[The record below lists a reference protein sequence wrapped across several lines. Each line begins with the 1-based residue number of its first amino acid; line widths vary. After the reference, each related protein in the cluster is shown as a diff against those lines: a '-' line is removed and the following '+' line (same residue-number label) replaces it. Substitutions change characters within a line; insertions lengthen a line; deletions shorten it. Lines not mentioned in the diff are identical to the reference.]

1 MGLNLP
7 LARLQVNLLV
17 NRIPALE
24 TLLAFGETL
33 GAQAVYLKSTKI
45 HCMKTAPLTELYQE
59 ITTCTHTDLTTLLP
73 SGIQKEVGHFNIFT
87 IDDLFKNV
95 KEVPAAPLPCRSFYK
110 ISLTIGSSKAMYP
123 GKVIDIKQAALVF
136 STPRM
141 PYYWQP
147 SDLNLSGQFC
157 VFTSEFLQ
165 PIKSGV
171 VLDELPIFNL
181 NEYPV
186 FLLSDE
192 QCARAAA
199 IFQRMQE
206 EMNSDYAYKYDL
218 LRTYVLELIHFGQ
231 KLQTD
236 TSLHP
241 SHSASARITSL
252 FIELLEQQFPI
263 ETPQQQL
270 RLRTAKDYA
279 DRLAVHVNHLN
290 KILKEGT
297 GRTTTDLI
305 SERIAQEAQVLLKK
319 TSWTIAQITDSLGF
333 TDVAHFSHFFK
344 RQTLRSP
351 AAFRTEGH
359 PPERLNYTKDRLI
372 PTKQI

>member
-1 MGLNLP
+1 
-7 LARLQVNLLV
+7 
-17 NRIPALE
+17 
-24 TLLAFGETL
+24 
-33 GAQAVYLKSTKI
+33 
-45 HCMKTAPLTELYQE
+45 MKTASLTEFYQE
-59 ITTCTHTDLTTLLP
+59 ITTCTQTDLAALLP
-73 SGIQKEVGHFNIFT
+73 SSIQKEVGHFNLFT
-87 IDDLFKNV
+87 INNLFATTGQ
-95 KEVPAAPLPCRSFYK
+95 VPATPLPCRSFYK
-110 ISLTIGSSKAMYP
+110 ISITIGSSQAIYP
-123 GKVIDIKQAALVF
+123 DKVIDIRQPALLF

-147 SDLNLSGQFC
+147 FDPNLSGQFC

-181 NEYPV
+181 NQHPV

-192 QCARAAA
+192 QCSRAMA

-206 EMNSDYAYKYDL
+206 EMQSDYAYKYDL

-231 KLQTD
+231 KLQPAT
-236 TSLHP
+236 TLHP
-241 SHSASARITSL
+241 AHSASARITSR

-263 ETPQQQL
+263 ETPQQKL
-270 RLRTAKDYA
+270 RLRTAKEYA
-279 DRLAVHVNHLN
+279 DGLAVQVNHLN
-290 KILKEGT
+290 KILKEET
-297 GRTTTDLI
+297 GRTTTELI

-319 TSWTIAQITDSLGF
+319 TPWTMAQIAGSLGF

-351 AAFRTEGH
+351 AAFRAEG
-359 PPERLNYTKDRLI
+359 PPSERLNHTKDKLISIEQTRRLA
-372 PTKQI
+372 